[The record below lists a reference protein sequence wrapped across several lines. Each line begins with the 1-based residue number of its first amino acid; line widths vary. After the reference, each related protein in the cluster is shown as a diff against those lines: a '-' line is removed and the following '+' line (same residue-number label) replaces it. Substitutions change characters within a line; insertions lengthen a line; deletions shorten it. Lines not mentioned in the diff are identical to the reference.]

1 MKKLQLTLGH
11 KGLALA
17 IARAS
22 QPLQKMLKC
31 AGLIEERSLKVFISH
46 GYLSRHGRKI

>member
-1 MKKLQLTLGH
+1 MKKLQLTLER

-31 AGLIEERSLKVFISH
+31 AALIEERSLKAFISH

>member
-1 MKKLQLTLGH
+1 MKKLQSKLGH

>member
-1 MKKLQLTLGH
+1 MKKLQLTLER

-31 AGLIEERSLKVFISH
+31 AARIEERSLKVFISH